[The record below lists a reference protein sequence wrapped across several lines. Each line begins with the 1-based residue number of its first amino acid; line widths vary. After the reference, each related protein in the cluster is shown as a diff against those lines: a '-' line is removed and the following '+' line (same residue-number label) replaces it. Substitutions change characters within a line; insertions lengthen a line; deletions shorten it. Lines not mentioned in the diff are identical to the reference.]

1 MLNKQH
7 VIGIRCHN
15 FGESEAFLY
24 QTLLEFFHKDA
35 IFFIVDELDKTK
47 SFPESLH
54 KFSLNTHFIETHG
67 LYNKGK
73 IAWAYGDYFYYVFY
87 KAVSAD
93 FYWLIEPDVL
103 LNLDSV
109 GKFFE
114 FFANQPD
121 EALVTHFS
129 PTDEGWSWYESAKIL
144 LDPPYRCFFPLTR
157 LSKRSI
163 EILYAKR
170 QSLSADFFAGKYT
183 GSFPNDEA
191 LLANALMAVGVQPV
205 NLTDYF
211 PEQFNFFS
219 IHPFKHKDLSIRY
232 HKDQILH
239 PVKQVDFYKN
249 LIKTQLEALFEHRL
263 PRTLRQAML
272 DEAELQDLRC
282 YANNLFSQWMDE
294 SFYTPARLNFILKKL
309 GLYFKQDTNLHFK
322 RARVVDNE
330 LSFFMGQVKAIVFVV
345 ESETIKVYK
354 RIYGQ
359 GLSEPNPQP
368 LTETLLQVWPIQLLD
383 SFDLLQKQVAQI
395 LQAHENKQAAL
406 KQQQSLQASKLFV
419 SVTD

>member
-163 EILYAKR
+163 EILYAK
-170 QSLSADFFAGKYT
+170 
-183 GSFPNDEA
+183 
-191 LLANALMAVGVQPV
+191 
-205 NLTDYF
+205 
-211 PEQFNFFS
+211 
-219 IHPFKHKDLSIRY
+219 
-232 HKDQILH
+232 
-239 PVKQVDFYKN
+239 
-249 LIKTQLEALFEHRL
+249 
-263 PRTLRQAML
+263 
-272 DEAELQDLRC
+272 
-282 YANNLFSQWMDE
+282 
-294 SFYTPARLNFILKKL
+294 
-309 GLYFKQDTNLHFK
+309 
-322 RARVVDNE
+322 
-330 LSFFMGQVKAIVFVV
+330 
-345 ESETIKVYK
+345 
-354 RIYGQ
+354 
-359 GLSEPNPQP
+359 
-368 LTETLLQVWPIQLLD
+368 
-383 SFDLLQKQVAQI
+383 
-395 LQAHENKQAAL
+395 
-406 KQQQSLQASKLFV
+406 
-419 SVTD
+419 